1 MLTIAFAGFVIL
13 GAIQG
18 LEYLFA
24 EVNNGSKDWAV
35 AVSPGGLDLRWTGT
49 VGGFAHPIGSAI
61 VSGMVVAFMR
71 LLVDGE
77 DHGIAQCW
85 RAMYERLW
93 RVVAGQL
100 LATVLLV
107 LMAITVIGIPF
118 AIYFYIAWQFVQQE
132 ILFNNCSIRDAL
144 KRSHELVRGN
154 WWRTVR
160 VAGVLWLIGVVT
172 GPVLGFF
179 LIFATLSAV
188 LVNLIGSVVFAL
200 LIPYIAMGR
209 TLLYFDL
216 EARETEPAGERK
228 RRRLSFRPRPAAGTG

>member
-1 MLTIAFAGFVIL
+1 
-13 GAIQG
+13 
-18 LEYLFA
+18 
-24 EVNNGSKDWAV
+24 
-35 AVSPGGLDLRWTGT
+35 
-49 VGGFAHPIGSAI
+49 
-61 VSGMVVAFMR
+61 
-71 LLVDGE
+71 
-77 DHGIAQCW
+77 
-85 RAMYERLW
+85 
-93 RVVAGQL
+93 
-100 LATVLLV
+100 VLLV

-132 ILFNNCSIRDAL
+132 ILFKNSSIRDAL

-160 VAGVLWLIGVVT
+160 VAGVLWLLGVVT

-179 LIFATLSAV
+179 LIFANLSAV

-216 EARETEPAGERK
+216 EVREAEPAGERK
-228 RRRLSFRPRPAAGTG
+228 RRLRFTRPKPATGMS